1 LDLQAENTE
10 FCKEKTGAG
19 AAANREAV
27 LKELASA
34 YDAFNELKGNLS
46 EGAKFYNDLTQVQSA
61 VHWSKLATLWKLST
75 SIETVALFQILVTF
89 QNKISDYCFA
99 RKTEK
104 EELMKDLTQSIGR
117 QTFGATPA
125 VPGHYAQAQGMRN

>member
-1 LDLQAENTE
+1 MEVCGDMPDFIVT
-10 FCKEKTGAG
+10 
-19 AAANREAV
+19 AV
-27 LKELASA
+27 
-34 YDAFNELKGNLS
+34 
-46 EGAKFYNDLTQVQSA
+46 
-61 VHWSKLATLWKLST
+61 
-75 SIETVALFQILVTF
+75 LFQIMPAIRVTAVVSDYACLLSDSCVLLQILVAF

-125 VPGHYAQAQGMRN
+125 IPGHHATTQGNAWD

>member
-1 LDLQAENTE
+1 MPAFTDT
-10 FCKEKTGAG
+10 
-19 AAANREAV
+19 AV
-27 LKELASA
+27 LFQIMP
-34 YDAFNELKGNLS
+34 AFTE
-46 EGAKFYNDLTQVQSA
+46 TA
-61 VHWSKLATLWKLST
+61 VLFEILPAFLVKA
-75 SIETVALFQILVTF
+75 ILFQILVAF

-125 VPGHYAQAQGMRN
+125 IPGHHATAQGNAGHYPFSNKTDLP